1 MVRNESDPFVVFQS
15 GSSMVKSDM
24 LKDKVDARWNSTH
37 YLFIRYLAV
46 LPTFIESY
54 IGRSLF

>member
-37 YLFIRYLAV
+37 YLFIRYLEIP
-46 LPTFIESY
+46 PTSFESLT
-54 IGRSLF
+54 GRSLF